1 MKSTLKI
8 ARRFIPIA
16 IFRPCA
22 SLVLAVSM
30 GTIEPAYL
38 AGALSVKE
46 KGTSCAE
53 NLAPYISRGTAFFK
67 PGASSRIATSAIG

>member
-46 KGTSCAE
+46 KGDQLRREFGA
-53 NLAPYISRGTAFFK
+53 LYFSRDRLF
-67 PGASSRIATSAIG
+67 